1 MNMFRN
7 EIAPRRLT
15 NSQVS
20 NNLAASV
27 AFTIKANTD
36 YRIAAAVAGVW
47 AKFAA
52 TVAAN
57 DALSFLVSPGG
68 DLYFN
73 SGTATQIAV
82 IAAAAGAFVSIT
94 ELVKQGD

>member
-1 MNMFRN
+1 MFRN
-7 EIAPRRLT
+7 EIAPRRLA
-15 NSQVS
+15 NGQVS
-20 NNLAASV
+20 NNVGASV

-73 SGTATQIAV
+73 SGANTQIAV